1 MKAIDF
7 VLSSAEAMNAIR
19 DLAKSEGV
27 TINGEVFAPKN
38 RPSVQQ
44 ITARLENASEEEV
57 VAMLEACGLEVEEAP
72 ERVGADEVVI
82 DMSLE
87 ETVTTSAKDGSDVV
101 SVVGEYIGKSGNG
114 FNFKTKSGKIITF
127 TGDKMFQLWSLGG
140 LKEGAKMPFKP
151 ESIRPSKYEGYW
163 NGIPNFS
170 ADENMTKLL
179 DANAENRAILRA
191 KIAEIRALRLPK
203 AIQDARIN
211 ALADQVIEP
220 VKLTKPTFS

>member
-57 VAMLEACGLEVEEAP
+57 VAMLEACGLEVEDAP

-87 ETVTTSAKDGSDVV
+87 ETVTTSAKDGNEVT
-101 SVVGEYIGKSGNG
+101 SVVGEYIDKSGSG
-114 FNFKTKSGKIITF
+114 FNFRLKSGKIVTF

-151 ESIRPSKYEGYW
+151 ESLRPSKYDGYW

-170 ADENMTKLL
+170 ADANMQTLL
-179 DANAENRAILRA
+179 DANAENRHKIRA
-191 KIAEIRALRLPK
+191 KIAEIRALKLPK
-203 AIQDARIN
+203 AIQDAKI
-211 ALADQVIEP
+211 ASLTDAVIEP
-220 VKLTKPTFS
+220 IKLTKPTFS